1 MPFSCCLAL
10 TTTLVSLWS
19 MNKCFLHLVS
29 LTGFCTEA
37 HSVEGFACDS
47 AAKESTCSVGDL
59 GLVPGLG
66 RSPGEGNGYPFQ
78 YSGLENSMDCT
89 VHEVT
94 KSQTRLSDLT
104 SLQYRLTFN
113 YLSFPPVSVL
123 SVSFYFCACCCC

>member
-66 RSPGEGNGYPFQ
+66 RSPGEGKGYLLR
-78 YSGLENSMDCT
+78 YAGLENSMDCI
-89 VHEVT
+89 VHGVT
-94 KSQTRLSDLT
+94 KSWTRLSFFQFT
-104 SLQYRLTFN
+104 SHSLD
-113 YLSFPPVSVL
+113 
-123 SVSFYFCACCCC
+123 VSFFFNFFKN

>member
-1 MPFSCCLAL
+1 
-10 TTTLVSLWS
+10 

-66 RSPGEGNGYPFQ
+66 RSPGEGKGYLLR
-78 YSGLENSMDCT
+78 YAGLENSMDCI
-89 VHEVT
+89 VHGVT
-94 KSQTRLSDLT
+94 KSWTRLSFFQFT
-104 SLQYRLTFN
+104 SHSLD
-113 YLSFPPVSVL
+113 
-123 SVSFYFCACCCC
+123 VSFFFNFFKN